1 MAVLDFLLVVLLAV
15 HLLAVNL
22 AGAGPLVCLW
32 FDWREIRAGDAL
44 AGQVGRTL
52 ARRSFEALVLGGL
65 LGLALLGMLWLRYPR
80 AYFDGWRAVATSR
93 LWFLIPEYF
102 FSLAI
107 MVVYWASWNSRRRWV
122 WGHRLLNLV
131 GSTNLLYHFPT
142 QFVVIGMLCQQPSL
156 RNAPYNH
163 LALMAQPE
171 ALSAVTHHLLASL
184 AVVGV
189 WLMIVAVGPAL
200 EPHDPAAARRLSA
213 FGARL
218 ALVPT
223 LAQVLVGLWYL
234 LQLPERIRAEML
246 GDELTTTALFGAAIL
261 ASLGLMH
268 HLAGAAWGDGDRRQT
283 VRATLLL
290 ALTVTLMSAARHG
303 ARQPYFEQVEMSPP
317 LASTH

>member
-1 MAVLDFLLVVLLAV
+1 MLDLLLVVLLAA

-32 FDWREIRAGDAL
+32 FDWREIRAGDPL
-44 AGQVGRTL
+44 AGHVGRTL
-52 ARRSFEALVLGGL
+52 ARRSFEALVLGGF
-65 LGLALLGMLWLRYPR
+65 LGLALLGVLWLRYPR
-80 AYFDGWRAVATSR
+80 AYFDGWRAVAISR

-102 FSLAI
+102 FSLAV
-107 MVVYWASWNSRRRWV
+107 MVFYWAAWNRRRRWV

-131 GSTNLLYHFPT
+131 GTTNLLYHFPT
-142 QFVVIGMLCQQPSL
+142 QFVAIGLLCQQPSL
-156 RNAPYNH
+156 RNVPYNH

-189 WLMIVAVGPAL
+189 WLMIVAVGHAQPA
-200 EPHDPAAARRLSA
+200 HDPAATRRLSA

-218 ALVPT
+218 AVIPT
-223 LAQVLVGLWYL
+223 LAQVLVGMWYL

-268 HLAGAAWGDGDRRQT
+268 HLAGAAWGDADRRQT
-283 VRATLLL
+283 MRAAILLT
-290 ALTVTLMSAARHG
+290 LTVMLMSAARHG
-303 ARQPYFEQVEMSPP
+303 ARQPYFEQMEMSPRS
-317 LASTH
+317 ASTH

>member
-1 MAVLDFLLVVLLAV
+1 MLDLLLIFTLAV

-32 FDWREIRAGDAL
+32 FDWRELRAGDAV
-44 AGQVGRTL
+44 AGRVGRHL
-52 ARRSFEALVLGGL
+52 ARRSMEALVLGGG
-65 LGLALLGMLWLRYPR
+65 LGLALVGILWLRYPW
-80 AYFDGWRAVATSR
+80 AYFDGWRAVAGSR

-107 MVVYWASWNSRRRWV
+107 AAVYWATWSGRRRWV

-142 QFVVIGMLCQQPSL
+142 QFIVIGLLCHRPEL
-156 RNAPYNH
+156 RQAPYNH
-163 LALMAQPE
+163 LALAAQPE
-171 ALSAVTHHLLASL
+171 ALSALTHHLLAAL

-189 WLMIVAVGPAL
+189 WLMAAAPRLCVATS
-200 EPHDPAAARRLSA
+200 EPDVARRLSA

-223 LAQVLVGLWYL
+223 LAQILVGLWHL
-234 LQLPERIRAEML
+234 LQLPPRLRAELL
-246 GDELTTTALFGAAIL
+246 GDELTTTALFGAAVL

-268 HLAGAAWGDGDRRQT
+268 HLAGAAWGDVDHRQT
-283 VRATLLL
+283 RRAVVLLL
-290 ALTVTLMSAARHG
+290 LTVTLMSAARHG
-303 ARQPYFEQVEMSPP
+303 ARQPYFEQVE
-317 LASTH
+317 STAAAAD